1 MAPNVR
7 PSLSFA
13 NVAASKGAVA
23 KDQEPREA
31 NTERVAEKL
40 ADIAT

>member
-1 MAPNVR
+1 MSPNVR

-23 KDQEPREA
+23 KDQEPREV
-31 NTERVAEKL
+31 NPEHVTEKL

>member
-1 MAPNVR
+1 MSPNVR

-23 KDQEPREA
+23 KDQEPQEV

-40 ADIAT
+40 ADTAT